1 VSKLEKDRLVRF
13 IAKVM
18 EESGFKVYK
27 NYKTS
32 RHVID
37 VYGILP
43 TVLGDMGVVV
53 ACKNYDEHWEVGLDV
68 LKEMEMVGKTLKASK
83 VVVVTSSF
91 FTKSAINYAARR
103 NIKLVDK
110 DGLVAIA
117 KKYSKKDNYDEN
129 SALVDEGSEESEEYT
144 PSSRSSRTPTF
155 FSGGK
160 KSLSKGKSR
169 KNITPSMNFDRL
181 IPSIKAILHNTIALI
196 IIVLLLSSLVTYII
210 GMFNK
215 STAVTGISKI
225 LSSALFAY
233 GLVFLVERNPNE
245 VLTKGT
251 LVFFVSM
258 IIYVVLVII
267 V

>member
-1 VSKLEKDRLVRF
+1 MRKLEKNRLVRF

-43 TVLGDMGVVV
+43 TVLGDMGIVV

-117 KKYSKKDNYDEN
+117 KKYSKKDYNEN
-129 SALVDEGSEESEEYT
+129 SALVDEGREESEEYT

>member
-37 VYGILP
+37 VYGVLP

-68 LKEMEMVGKTLKASK
+68 LKEMEMVGKTLQASK
-83 VVVVTSSF
+83 IVVVTTSF
-91 FTKSAINYAARR
+91 FTSSATNYAARR
-103 NIKLVDK
+103 NIKLIDK
-110 DGLVAIA
+110 DGLVVIA
-117 KKYSKKDNYDEN
+117 KKYSKKNNYNQDSVLADGEDE
-129 SALVDEGSEESEEYT
+129 EREYT
-144 PSSRSSRTPTF
+144 PSSSSNKTPAF

-169 KNITPSMNFDRL
+169 TSMTPSMNFDGL
-181 IPSIKAILHNTIALI
+181 KPGIKAILHNTIALI

-251 LVFFVSM
+251 IVFFVSM